1 TVLATAATPVLL
13 LHSGADKNDLM
24 TSFFAVAALIWGARW
39 YVKGGTMPWILTIIS
54 LVLGAGTKPH
64 VAAVLLGLAP
74 FLILRAVRHRPAPR
88 ELALTAGLAVAA
100 FALGGGA
107 VYASNFAHARDRASA
122 IGQTPNFVGYGD
134 WANVWRFPYML
145 LAEPFSREPLGVY
158 VPWKHEWWFWPRYEL
173 FFSGYGPLFTI

>member
-1 TVLATAATPVLL
+1 
-13 LHSGADKNDLM
+13 
-24 TSFFAVAALIWGARW
+24 
-39 YVKGGTMPWILTIIS
+39 
-54 LVLGAGTKPH
+54 
-64 VAAVLLGLAP
+64 LGLAP

-173 FFSGYGPLFTI
+173 FFSGYGPLFTILICLIPYCIYRFRDRIDERRAFAIAAAVAAFAAMPLQFRP